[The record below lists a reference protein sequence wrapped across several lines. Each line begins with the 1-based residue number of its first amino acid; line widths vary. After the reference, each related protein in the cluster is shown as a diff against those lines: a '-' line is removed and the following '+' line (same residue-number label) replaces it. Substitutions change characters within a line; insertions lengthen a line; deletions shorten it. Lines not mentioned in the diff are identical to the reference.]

1 MCVCVC
7 TCILYACECAC
18 YTCAYLLV
26 RHMSAYLLRGDIKRG
41 KCDER
46 AAITG
51 RRANSDMKSTL
62 MRERKEKKKEM
73 QTEQNTADEQAQPMC
88 NCP

>member
-1 MCVCVC
+1 MCVLYVC
-7 TCILYACECAC
+7 LFTGASL
-18 YTCAYLLV
+18 
-26 RHMSAYLLRGDIKRG
+26 HMSAYLLRGDIKRG

-62 MRERKEKKKEM
+62 MRERKEK
-73 QTEQNTADEQAQPMC
+73 TEGNADRTKYC
-88 NCP
+88 R

>member
-1 MCVCVC
+1 MCVLYVC
-7 TCILYACECAC
+7 LFTGASL
-18 YTCAYLLV
+18 
-26 RHMSAYLLRGDIKRG
+26 HMSAYLLRGDIKRG

-51 RRANSDMKSTL
+51 RRANSDMKLTL

>member
-26 RHMSAYLLRGDIKRG
+26 RLLHMSAYLLRGDIKRG

-73 QTEQNTADEQAQPMC
+73 QTEQNTADEQAQPM
-88 NCP
+88 